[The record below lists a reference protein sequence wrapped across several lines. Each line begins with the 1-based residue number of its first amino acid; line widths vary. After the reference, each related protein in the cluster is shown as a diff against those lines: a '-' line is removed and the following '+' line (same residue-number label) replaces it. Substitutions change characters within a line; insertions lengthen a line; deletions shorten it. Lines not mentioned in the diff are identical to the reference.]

1 MVQVPALEDWDREA
15 RLRWLA
21 GTWDAPEAPPP
32 SWGARALDLAS
43 KAALVAAVLAEALQ
57 LLL

>member
-1 MVQVPALEDWDREA
+1 MVQVLALEDWHREA

-21 GTWDAPEAPPP
+21 GTWDAPEESPP
-32 SWGARALDLAS
+32 SWGARARDLAS